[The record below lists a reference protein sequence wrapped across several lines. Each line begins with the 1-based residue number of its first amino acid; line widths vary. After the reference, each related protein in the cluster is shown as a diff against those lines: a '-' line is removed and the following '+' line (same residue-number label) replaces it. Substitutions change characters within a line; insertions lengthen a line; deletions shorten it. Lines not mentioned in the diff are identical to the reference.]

1 MNINIQRRGSYL
13 TQSRLKVGSRPVLV
27 GCTNLQVVSWVKF
40 SILVRS
46 KLMKRCSIKFCLKN
60 YPGSIIFF
68 TVQIFPNK
76 LLKSER

>member
-1 MNINIQRRGSYL
+1 MNVNIQDEDL